1 MSNSLIG
8 SGLKRVRVLWVAG
21 LILLP
26 GLAWGLEVTSGDF
39 QTILNSQSDTLK
51 VWNLANSPQIYIFDF
66 PGLALQGRTFNRA
79 TQFTEQVQ
87 ANAGYPKVLDN
98 DETTKHLES
107 IRRTQANF
115 AFGHDLLISE
125 LVQFYN
131 LVDRDKIDIFPEEI
145 VLRDFLVEQGLVK
158 VWRGFYTAVQPGVV
172 ILSIPQTQPKKADEP
187 LVNDLARR
195 AIFTHEIAHGE
206 YYTNPYYAAY
216 CRKFWTETLN
226 DAQREA
232 FIGLF
237 KKYNYAVTMD
247 ELVVNEMQAYLMFT
261 PDPNSFS
268 AKKMGITDGE
278 LEAMRE
284 MFRHGKPPTRLPLN

>member
-1 MSNSLIG
+1 MAYSLIE
-8 SGLKRVRVLWVAG
+8 SGLKRVKVLWVAG
-21 LILLP
+21 LVLLP
-26 GLAWGLEVTSGDF
+26 GLVWGVEVTSGDF

-87 ANAGYPKVLDN
+87 ANTGYPKVLDN

-115 AFGHDLLISE
+115 AFGHDLLVSE
-125 LVQFYN
+125 LVQFFN

-145 VLRDFLVEQGLVK
+145 ALRDFLLEQGLVK
-158 VWRGFYTAVQPGVV
+158 VWRGFYTAVQPGAV
-172 ILSIPQTQPKKADEP
+172 ILSVPQTQPKKADEP
-187 LVNDLARR
+187 LVNELARR

-206 YYTNPYYAAY
+206 FYTNSYYAAY
-216 CRKFWTETLN
+216 CRKYWTETLN

-278 LEAMRE
+278 LDAMRD
-284 MFRHGKPPTRLPLN
+284 MFRRGKPPTRLPLN

>member
-1 MSNSLIG
+1 MSYSRIG
-8 SGLKRVRVLWVAG
+8 SGLKRVKGLCVAG
-21 LILLP
+21 LVLLP
-26 GLAWGLEVTSGDF
+26 SLAWGIEVTSGDF

-51 VWNLANSPQIYIFDF
+51 VWSLANSPQIYIFDF
-66 PGLALQGRTFNRA
+66 PGLALQGRTFNRV

-87 ANAGYPKVLDN
+87 ANTGYPKVLDN

-107 IRRTQANF
+107 LRRTQANF
-115 AFGHDLLISE
+115 AFGHDLLVSE
-125 LVQFYN
+125 LVQFFN

-145 VLRDFLVEQGLVK
+145 VLRDFLVEQGLAK
-158 VWRGFYTAVQPGVV
+158 MWRGFYTAIQPSAV
-172 ILSIPQTQPKKADEP
+172 ILSVPQMQPKKVDEP
-187 LVNDLARR
+187 LVNELARR

-206 YYTNPYYAAY
+206 YYVNPYYATY

-232 FIGLF
+232 FINLF
-237 KKYNYAVTMD
+237 KKYNYAVTFD

-268 AKKMGITDGE
+268 AKKMGIKDEE

-284 MFRHGKPPTRLPLN
+284 MFRNGKPPTKLPMH